1 MKYFKNVIGV
11 TIVVV
16 LILGIINFKTLN
28 ERYFSRSTSGKLSKT
43 LKQKVDIFKH
53 NISFAFSPKRKRPG
67 SLLVRESKL
76 SNFLQNVFGQFSATE
91 WKNFWDFIFEPIQDE
106 KGFLKV
112 KRYHTKE
119 EVQARLKYHYSNPF
133 SYFKKQ
139 HWEYF
144 WEIVLDE

>member
-1 MKYFKNVIGV
+1 MKYFKNAIGV
-11 TIVVV
+11 IIVVV

-28 ERYFSRSTSGKLSKT
+28 RRHLPQSIPGKLSKT
-43 LKQKVDIFKH
+43 VKQKIDIFK
-53 NISFAFSPKRKRPG
+53 NNMSFVFSPKRKRPA

-76 SNFLQNVFGQFSATE
+76 SNFLQNIFGQFSAVE
-91 WKNFWDFIFEPIQDE
+91 WENFWNFIFEPIQDE
-106 KGFLKV
+106 KGFFKA

-119 EVQARLKYHYSNPF
+119 EVQERLRYNYSNPF
-133 SYFKKQ
+133 SYFKKH